1 MTTLY
6 ELSAQYLALAEMADD
21 PNLPPEVLANSLEGL
36 GGLLETKAQ
45 ALLQVTTGW
54 EGDIGA
60 IDNEIKRLQA
70 RKSVIQNRVDN
81 LRAYLQFNMEQ
92 TGISKISCALFQIT
106 LPKGSPM
113 VVVTNES
120 LIPESFTNTTTI
132 RKPVKSL
139 ILAALKDG
147 EDVPGCL
154 LGTSKASL
162 RIK

>member
-21 PNLPPEVLANSLEGL
+21 PDLPPEVLADSLEGL

-45 ALLQVTTGW
+45 ALLQVTAGW
-54 EGDIGA
+54 EGDMGA

-70 RKSVIQNRVDN
+70 RKSVIQNRVNN
-81 LRAYLQFNMEQ
+81 LRDYLRWNMEQ

-106 LPKGSPM
+106 LVQGRPM
-113 VVVTNES
+113 VVVENES
-120 LIPESFTNTTTI
+120 LIPEHYIKTTVTKAPI
-132 RKPVKSL
+132 KAD
-139 ILAALKDG
+139 ILKALKDG
-147 EDVPGCL
+147 EAVPGCL

>member
-21 PNLPPEVLANSLEGL
+21 PDLPPEVLADSLEGL
-36 GGLLETKAQ
+36 DGLLETKAQ
-45 ALLQVTTGW
+45 ALLQVTAGW
-54 EGDIGA
+54 EGDMGA

-70 RKSVIQNRVDN
+70 RKSVIQNRVNN
-81 LRAYLQFNMEQ
+81 LRDYLRWNMEQ

-106 LPKGSPM
+106 LVQGRPM
-113 VVVTNES
+113 VVVENES
-120 LIPESFTNTTTI
+120 LIPESYIKTTVTKAPI
-132 RKPVKSL
+132 KAD
-139 ILAALKDG
+139 ILKALKDG

-154 LGTSKASL
+154 LGSSKPSL